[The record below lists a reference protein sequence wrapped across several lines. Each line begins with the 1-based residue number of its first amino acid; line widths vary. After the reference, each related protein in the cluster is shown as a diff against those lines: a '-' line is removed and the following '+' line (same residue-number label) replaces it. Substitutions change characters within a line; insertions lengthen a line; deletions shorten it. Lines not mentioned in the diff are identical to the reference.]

1 MSCTHNADAASCTC
15 TYACPRHGHCCVC
28 IAYHRDRGQFP
39 ACLFSKEGEARW
51 DRSFQALCQDRKA

>member
-15 TYACPRHGHCCVC
+15 TYACPRHGHCCAC

-39 ACLFSKEGEARW
+39 ACLFSKVSG
-51 DRSFQALCQDRKA
+51 